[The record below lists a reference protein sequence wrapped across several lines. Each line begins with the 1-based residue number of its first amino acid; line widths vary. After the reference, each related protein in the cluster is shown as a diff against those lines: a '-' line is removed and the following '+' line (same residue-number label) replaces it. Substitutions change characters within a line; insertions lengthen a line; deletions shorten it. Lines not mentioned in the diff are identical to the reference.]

1 MPRGP
6 FSAAPRSRI
15 EAITRSGS
23 GMPVRLER
31 GEARRLHVPAHVHA
45 GRLDRGRAAST
56 SSGPTPSP
64 GISVTSCVPTP
75 VSLDGMMGDTA
86 DRDGSVHV
94 TDKGLREIVA
104 AQTRLS
110 DIDGQEGRLWYV
122 GYDIADLAGRT
133 SFEEVVH
140 LLHELRL
147 PTQPELDELTDFL
160 VEAGSLKFLQD
171 LMPELA
177 QQTSPMSMLRTSVSA
192 ASTYDPDG
200 WDNSPE
206 ADRRKALRLI
216 AMTPTLLS
224 MYHRLRTG
232 QEYVPR
238 TRSCRTP
245 RTSST
250 CCSAME
256 PSKEDAE
263 VIDTTFVLYADH
275 TMNASTF
282 TARIVASTLADMFS
296 AITAAIAALKGPLHG
311 GANEESMKM
320 LEEIGSPERAE
331 AYVADRLAR
340 HEKVMGFG
348 HAVYKTMDPRA
359 RILKRLSKETGE
371 RHGDTSWFEISE
383 AIERTVA
390 EQKGLYPN
398 VDFYAASVYHALG
411 IPTDLMT
418 PIFALARMSGW
429 TAHVREQYA
438 DNRVI
443 RPGSEYVGP
452 TDRRWVPIEERDAS

>member
-1 MPRGP
+1 V
-6 FSAAPRSRI
+6 S
-15 EAITRSGS
+15 
-23 GMPVRLER
+23 
-31 GEARRLHVPAHVHA
+31 
-45 GRLDRGRAAST
+45 DR
-56 SSGPTPSP
+56 
-64 GISVTSCVPTP
+64 
-75 VSLDGMMGDTA
+75 
-86 DRDGSVHV
+86 
-94 TDKGLREIVA
+94 GLREIVA

-110 DIDGQEGRLWYV
+110 DIDGQAGRLWYV
-122 GYDIADLAGRT
+122 GYDIHDLAGRT
-133 SFEEVVH
+133 SYEEVVH

-147 PTQPELDELTDFL
+147 PNQKELDRLTDFMIEERE
-160 VEAGSLKFLQD
+160 VSKFLRDD
-171 LMPELA
+171 LMPTLA

-192 ASTYDPDG
+192 ASAYDPDG
-200 WDNSPE
+200 WDDSAD

-216 AMTPTLLS
+216 SKTPTLLA
-224 MYHRLRTG
+224 MYHRMRTG
-232 QEYVPR
+232 QEIV
-238 TRSCRTP
+238 TP
-245 RTSST
+245 NTKLPH
-250 CCSAME
+250 AANFLHMLLGLE

-320 LEEIGSPERAE
+320 LEEVGSPDRAE
-331 AYVADRLAR
+331 AYVRDRLER
-340 HEKVMGFG
+340 HQKVMGFG

-359 RILKRLSKETGE
+359 VVLKRLSKETGE
-371 RHGDTSWFEISE
+371 RHGDTSWYEISE

-390 EQKGLYPN
+390 EQKGLFPN
-398 VDFYAASVYHALG
+398 VDFYAASVYHTLG

-418 PIFALARMSGW
+418 PIFAIARMAGW

-443 RPGSEYVGP
+443 RPSSEYVGP
-452 TDRRWVPIEERDAS
+452 RDRTWVPIDERELTR